1 MSCKA
6 VIFDLDGTLV
16 DTLADL
22 GESMNY
28 ALANLGQPM
37 HQLEAF
43 RQMIGNG
50 LRTFAKRALPG
61 EKEVLYDRV
70 VELMR
75 QHYADNCLVN
85 SKLYEGVGETVAE
98 LRKRAIK
105 LAVLTNKDQNLA
117 ERIVNHFF
125 TAGTFEHV
133 LGAVEGR
140 PLKPHGWM
148 IWKLVDMMK
157 LSSPDIVLVG
167 DSDVDM
173 DTASA
178 AGIRAI
184 GVGWGLRT
192 RKELIDHKAA
202 IVIDKPA
209 ELLNLVA

>member
-28 ALANLGQPM
+28 ALASLGQPT
-37 HQLEAF
+37 HRLEAF

-50 LRTFAKRALPG
+50 LRTFAKRALPSKN
-61 EKEVLYDRV
+61 EALCDQIVKV
-70 VELMR
+70 MR

-85 SKLYEGVGETVAE
+85 SKLYEGISETIAE

-105 LAVLTNKDQNLA
+105 LAVLTNKDQDLA
-117 ERIVNHFF
+117 ERIINHFF
-125 TAGTFEHV
+125 ATGTFEHV

-140 PLKPHGWM
+140 PLKPHGQM
-148 IWKLVDMMK
+148 VCKLMDMMK
-157 LSSPDIVLVG
+157 FSPLDVILVG
-167 DSDVDM
+167 DSGVDM

-178 AGIRAI
+178 AGIR
-184 GVGWGLRT
+184 GVGVSWGLRT

-202 IVIDKPA
+202 IVIGEPA
-209 ELLNLVA
+209 ELLNLVG